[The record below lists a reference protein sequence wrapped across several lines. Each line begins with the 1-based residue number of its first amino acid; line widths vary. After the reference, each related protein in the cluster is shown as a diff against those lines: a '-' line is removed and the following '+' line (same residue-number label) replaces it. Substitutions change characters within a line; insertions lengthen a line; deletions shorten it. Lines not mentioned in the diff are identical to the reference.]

1 MEIKE
6 EIKLELLNQDSVS
19 VVFVKY
25 IEYAGQKL
33 QVGEAVR
40 TGYTNSIKGRDE
52 LKEQVKEPYRTAIL
66 AVWGD
71 KPTIIYPEVEDKSK
85 TNLKV

>member
-6 EIKLELLNQDSVS
+6 EIRLELLNQDSVS

-33 QVGEAVR
+33 QVGEALR
-40 TGYTNSIKGRDE
+40 TGYVNSVGGREE
-52 LKEQVKEPYRTAIL
+52 LKEQVKEPYRAAIL

-71 KPTIIYPEVEDKSK
+71 KPTIIV
-85 TNLKV
+85 TTV

>member
-6 EIKLELLNQDSVS
+6 EIKIELLNQDSVS
-19 VVFVKY
+19 VVFTKY
-25 IEYAGQKL
+25 IEYVGQKL

-40 TGYTNSIKGRDE
+40 TAYANSAQGRIE
-52 LKEQVKEPYRTAIL
+52 LENQVPEPYLSAIL

-71 KPTIIYPEVEDKSK
+71 TATIVYPKPENKIPLTS
-85 TNLKV
+85 

>member
-6 EIKLELLNQDSVS
+6 EIRLELLNQDSVS
-19 VVFVKY
+19 IVFTKY
-25 IEYAGQKL
+25 IEYSGQKL

-40 TGYTNSIKGRDE
+40 TAYTNSAQGRTE
-52 LKEQVKEPYRTAIL
+52 LENQVPKPYLSAVL

-71 KPTIIYPEVEDKSK
+71 TATIVYPDPENIE
-85 TNLKV
+85 

>member
-1 MEIKE
+1 MEVKE
-6 EIKLELLNQDSVS
+6 EIKLEFLNQDSVS

-33 QVGEAVR
+33 QVGDVVR
-40 TGYTNSIKGRDE
+40 TGYVNSAGGREE
-52 LKEQVKEPYRTAIL
+52 LNEQVKEPYRAAIL
-66 AVWGD
+66 AVWAD
-71 KPTIIYPEVEDKSK
+71 NPTIIYPEVEDKSK

>member
-6 EIKLELLNQDSVS
+6 EIRLELLNRDSVS
-19 VVFVKY
+19 VVFTKY
-25 IEYAGQKL
+25 IEYSGKKL

-40 TGYTNSIKGRDE
+40 TAYTNSTQGREE
-52 LKEQVKEPYRTAIL
+52 LKEQIKEPYLSAVL

-71 KPTIIYPEVEDKSK
+71 TATIVYPKPENIE
-85 TNLKV
+85 